1 MHYDLRIRSVGSDV
15 RFWVRDRHLSW
26 SEHAEQDEVVG
37 VPRHVQHVPLARF
50 DFAIIRGLDVCL
62 AVCGILFLLP
72 LMIVLM
78 GVTRFCDP
86 GPVFFGHLRI
96 GRNGRTFHCLK
107 FRTMVVDA
115 EERLTNLLKSDPGA
129 RAEWERDRKLTKDPR
144 ITGIGRFMRKTS
156 LDELPQLW
164 NVVRG
169 EMSLIG
175 PRPIVEAEVP
185 RYGRYI
191 VDYMSTRPGI
201 SGLWQISGR
210 NNVSYR
216 RRVALDVAFARS
228 RSLKL
233 YLRILVLTLP
243 AVLLQ
248 RGSY

>member
-1 MHYDLRIRSVGSDV
+1 M
-15 RFWVRDRHLSW
+15 
-26 SEHAEQDEVVG
+26 
-37 VPRHVQHVPLARF
+37 
-50 DFAIIRGLDVCL
+50 
-62 AVCGILFLLP
+62 LFLLP
-72 LMIVLM
+72 LMIVLTI
-78 GVTRFCDP
+78 VTWVGDP
-86 GPVFFGHLRI
+86 GPIFFGHVRI
-96 GRNGRTFHCLK
+96 GKNGRTFRCLK
-107 FRTMVVDA
+107 FRTMVTDA
-115 EERLTNLLKSDPGA
+115 EERLMQLLQCDPIA
-129 RAEWERDRKLTKDPR
+129 RAEWERDRKLTNDPR
-144 ITGIGRFMRKTS
+144 ITGFGQFMRKTS

-164 NVVRG
+164 NVVCG

-175 PRPIVEAEVP
+175 PRPIVQAEIP

-191 VDYMSTRPGI
+191 ADYMSTRPGI

>member
-1 MHYDLRIRSVGSDV
+1 M
-15 RFWVRDRHLSW
+15 SW
-26 SEHAEQDEVVG
+26 PERVKQDKPVG
-37 VPRHVQHVPLARF
+37 VPRYEQPVSSTRF
-50 DFAIIRGLDVCL
+50 DLAVIRWLDVSL
-62 AVCGILFLLP
+62 AGLGLLFLLP
-72 LMIVLM
+72 LMIVLII
-78 GVTRFCDP
+78 VTWLGDP
-86 GPVFFGHLRI
+86 GPVFFGHVRI
-96 GRNGRTFHCLK
+96 GKGGRAFHCLK
-107 FRTMVVDA
+107 FRTMVADA
-115 EERLTNLLKSDPGA
+115 EERLLRLLQSDPDA
-129 RAEWERDRKLTKDPR
+129 RAEWERDRKLTNDPR

-175 PRPIVEAEVP
+175 PRPIVQAEVP

-191 VDYMSTRPGI
+191 ADYMSTRPGI

-243 AVLLQ
+243 AVILQ